1 MLVYVDTLLGIYNV
15 IREKLL
21 LLLLLL
27 FIVAIEF
34 INTSRGCL
42 IALFLS
48 FIPFFMGMNSN
59 KRDKY
64 ILIFVLS
71 ILCVYLWYEYSDTI
85 LFLNRTKD

>member
-1 MLVYVDTLLGIYNV
+1 MGLRTYAAVTYGNYNSLSIVLILCLFMLILYWVYTNV

-59 KRDKY
+59 KRD
-64 ILIFVLS
+64 IF
-71 ILCVYLWYEYSDTI
+71 
-85 LFLNRTKD
+85 